1 MRKKWQHRPPAVFR
15 LDQDHLIVDSAM
27 EKGASSERRAQMK
40 PEPEFE
46 ALAITIDNSARSS
59 RRGVRWA
66 MLFWCALGGLMLLAM
81 GVAVSGLITDLFARN
96 QELGWLGLALAILAI
111 VSLFVIAVR
120 ETTGLMRLATV
131 EKFRLRAAEMIAS
144 GNRIEARALVHELL
158 ALTRKMPHLARGRA
172 NLEGHLGEIIDGP
185 DMVRLAER
193 ELMTPLDQ
201 QARKLISVAAT
212 RVSVITALSPRAVV
226 DVLFVLGT
234 ALILVRRLAFLYGA
248 RPGYAQPSS
257 IGTASCNAFGGDRR
271 TGCERQLNSTAAGTW
286 HSGQIIGATRRG
298 RAQRPPHGTVRPR
311 RGRPYPSSTICRP
324 ASSYTF
330 RSYERSFAQFWRC
343 RRTARCRIKSGH
355 HRSSIEQAACHVR
368 FGSKADMT
376 LFIRDVRF
384 TPESGHQ
391 NWPALCSA

>member
-1 MRKKWQHRPPAVFR
+1 MSKKWQHRPPAVFR
-15 LDQDHLIVDSAM
+15 LDHDHLIVDSAV
-27 EKGASSERRAQMK
+27 KAGLSSERAQIK

-46 ALAITIDNSARSS
+46 ALAITIDDSARSS

-66 MLFWCALGGLMLLAM
+66 MLFWCALGGLMLLAT

-96 QELGWLGLALAILAI
+96 QELGWLGLALAILAL

-131 EKFRLRAAEMIAS
+131 EKFHLRATEMIAS

-201 QARKLISVAAT
+201 QARKLIGVAAT

-226 DVLFVLGT
+226 DVLFVFGT

-248 RPGYAQPSS
+248 RPGTLSLARLVRQVVMHLAVTGGLAASDS
-257 IGTASCNAFGGDRR
+257 LIQQLLGHGIAAKLSARLGEGVLNGLLTARFGLAAVDLIRPVPFAALPRPTLSDLMSEVLRGFGD
-271 TGCERQLNSTAAGTW
+271 TEERQ
-286 HSGQIIGATRRG
+286 
-298 RAQRPPHGTVRPR
+298 
-311 RGRPYPSSTICRP
+311 SSE
-324 ASSYTF
+324 SSLAIT
-330 RSYERSFAQFWRC
+330 E
-343 RRTARCRIKSGH
+343 
-355 HRSSIEQAACHVR
+355 V
-368 FGSKADMT
+368 
-376 LFIRDVRF
+376 L
-384 TPESGHQ
+384 
-391 NWPALCSA
+391 

>member
-1 MRKKWQHRPPAVFR
+1 MSKNWRHRPPAVFR
-15 LDQDHLIVDSAM
+15 LDHDHLTVDSAM
-27 EKGASSERRAQMK
+27 KTGLSSERRAQLK
-40 PEPEFE
+40 PEPDFE
-46 ALAITIDNSARSS
+46 ALAITIDVSARSS

-81 GVAVSGLITDLFARN
+81 GVAVSGLITELFARN
-96 QELGWLGLALAILAI
+96 QELGWLGLALAIIAI

-131 EKFRLRAAEMIAS
+131 EKFRWRAAEMIAS

-226 DVLFVLGT
+226 DVLFVFGT

-248 RPGYAQPSS
+248 RPGTLSLARLVRQVVMHLAVTGGLAASDS
-257 IGTASCNAFGGDRR
+257 LIQQLLGHGIAAKLSARLGEGVLNGLLTARFGLAAVDLIRPVPFAALPRPTLSDLMSEVLRSFGD
-271 TGCERQLNSTAAGTW
+271 TEERQGS
-286 HSGQIIGATRRG
+286 Q
-298 RAQRPPHGTVRPR
+298 
-311 RGRPYPSSTICRP
+311 SSLAIT
-324 ASSYTF
+324 
-330 RSYERSFAQFWRC
+330 EVQ
-343 RRTARCRIKSGH
+343 
-355 HRSSIEQAACHVR
+355 
-368 FGSKADMT
+368 
-376 LFIRDVRF
+376 
-384 TPESGHQ
+384 
-391 NWPALCSA
+391 